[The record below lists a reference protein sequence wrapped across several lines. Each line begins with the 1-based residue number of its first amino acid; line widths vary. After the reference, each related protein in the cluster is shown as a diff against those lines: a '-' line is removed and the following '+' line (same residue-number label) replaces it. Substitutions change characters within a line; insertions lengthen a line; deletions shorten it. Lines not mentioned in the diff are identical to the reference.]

1 MSFLTHTQ
9 GAASTE
15 DPHPVIAGGI
25 QCRRTIEHSPVRL
38 LKVDLKQQPP
48 VNRIK
53 LNSLPSS
60 DEGDTSSD
68 SSQNEAD
75 KSGYEGP
82 CCQPLK
88 VPPSSPVLP
97 AKLKGAAKKYRKV
110 KPKKGNPG
118 KLKEPTKLRS
128 VMDIPI
134 KDPSQ
139 QFVYSSTED
148 ENENDEARIFKGS
161 SVIRKSPISVTVNGD
176 ILNIKM
182 PPELIITSAKV
193 SR

>member
-1 MSFLTHTQ
+1 
-9 GAASTE
+9 
-15 DPHPVIAGGI
+15 
-25 QCRRTIEHSPVRL
+25 
-38 LKVDLKQQPP
+38 
-48 VNRIK
+48 
-53 LNSLPSS
+53 
-60 DEGDTSSD
+60 
-68 SSQNEAD
+68 
-75 KSGYEGP
+75 
-82 CCQPLK
+82 
-88 VPPSSPVLP
+88 
-97 AKLKGAAKKYRKV
+97 
-110 KPKKGNPG
+110 
-118 KLKEPTKLRS
+118 
-128 VMDIPI
+128 MDIPI